1 MVTENTA
8 DQEQFIERACELAK
22 EAAEKG
28 DGPYGS
34 LLVVDGEIIMEERN
48 REQTD
53 NDIAQHPELT
63 LARRA
68 HSELEPDVRAKAV
81 MYTSTEPCPM
91 CSTGMVYAG
100 LDAVV
105 YSTSGK
111 RASEMRGVEIEGIPS
126 SEVFDRYDA
135 DIDVIGPVLPERGDE
150 IHQKYSQE

>member
-1 MVTENTA
+1 MDIENTA
-8 DQEQFIERACELAK
+8 DHEQYIERSCELAK
-22 EAAEKG
+22 EAAERG

-48 REQTD
+48 RENTD

-68 HSELEPDVRAKAV
+68 HDELDPDVRANAV

-91 CSTGMVYAG
+91 CSTGVAYAG

-111 RASEMRGVEIEGIPS
+111 RASEMRGVETDGIPS
-126 SEVFDRYDA
+126 SEVFERYDA
-135 DIDVIGPVLPERGDE
+135 DIDVVGPVLPDLGEE
-150 IHQKYSQE
+150 IHKTYSQ